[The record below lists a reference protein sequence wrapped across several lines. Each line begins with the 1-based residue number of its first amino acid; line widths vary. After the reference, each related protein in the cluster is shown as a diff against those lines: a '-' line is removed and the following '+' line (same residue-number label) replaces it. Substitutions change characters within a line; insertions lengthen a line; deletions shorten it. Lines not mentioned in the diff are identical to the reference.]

1 MESTSSLSR
10 KASGLILGRRSGSA
24 MGLGLFSGLLSK
36 ANPEK
41 VKDHRD
47 NDAII
52 LMGSLPSN
60 FL

>member
-10 KASGLILGRRSGSA
+10 KASDLTLGRRSGSTL
-24 MGLGLFSGLLSK
+24 GLGLLSGLFSK

-41 VKDHRD
+41 VKDYND

>member
-1 MESTSSLSR
+1 
-10 KASGLILGRRSGSA
+10 
-24 MGLGLFSGLLSK
+24 MGLGLFSELFSK

-41 VKDHRD
+41 VKDHKD
-47 NDAII
+47 NDAFI